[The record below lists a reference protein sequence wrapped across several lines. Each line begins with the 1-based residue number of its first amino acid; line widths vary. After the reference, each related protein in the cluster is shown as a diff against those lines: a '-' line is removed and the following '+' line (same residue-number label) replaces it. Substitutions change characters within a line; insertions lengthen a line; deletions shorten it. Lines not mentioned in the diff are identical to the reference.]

1 MEKEKSSNEWWGHVC
16 PKIEVFG
23 CGYILPKAEVYGCAK
38 IHKVKFYYVEYN
50 AVYIARYKTIKS
62 CLNFIN
68 RKKLKN
74 DCDNV
79 LRIWDN
85 TGVLYDTTNGQV
97 IENFDE
103 E

>member
-1 MEKEKSSNEWWGHVC
+1 MEKEKSSYKWFSADRALYG
-16 PKIEVFG
+16 
-23 CGYILPKAEVYGCAK
+23 KAEVCGCAK

-97 IENFDE
+97 IENFD
-103 E
+103 

>member
-1 MEKEKSSNEWWGHVC
+1 MEKENSSNNWWGHVY
-16 PKIEVFG
+16 PKADV
-23 CGYILPKAEVYGCAK
+23 CGYAHVSPEPKVCGCAY
-38 IHKVKFYYVEYN
+38 VNKFYFVEYN

-62 CLNFIN
+62 CLNFFN
-68 RKKLKN
+68 RKKLQN

-97 IENFDE
+97 IENFD
-103 E
+103 